1 MLIFDGDCGFCSSCV
16 DVAKRHVNGDVQYL
30 PYQRTDVIALGLSR
44 EQCESA
50 VMFRDIDGRWHSGS
64 AAVGRLLLGSGLIWR
79 PLGSLIVAPGLRV
92 IAEAVYRV
100 VARYRHRLPGGTP
113 ACQRLT

>member
-16 DVAKRHVNGDVQYL
+16 DVVKRYVNVDVQYL
-30 PYQRTDVIALGLSR
+30 PYQRADLTALGLTA
-44 EQCESA
+44 EQCAES
-50 VMFRDIDGRWHSGS
+50 VKFRDARGRWHSGS
-64 AAVGRLLLGSGLIWR
+64 AAIGRLLLGSGVVWR
-79 PLGSLIVAPGLRV
+79 PLGALIVAPGMRLF
-92 IAEAVYRV
+92 AEAVYRV

>member
-16 DVAKRHVNGDVQYL
+16 DVAQRWVHPSIQYV
-30 PYQRTDVIALGLSR
+30 PYQRAELAVLGLSR
-44 EQCESA
+44 EQCAAA
-50 VMFRDIDGRWHSGS
+50 VMFRDVHGRWHSGS
-64 AAVGRLLLGSGLIWR
+64 AAIGRLLLDTGAIWR
-79 PLGSLIVAPGLRV
+79 PLGALIVAPGIRV

>member
-1 MLIFDGDCGFCSSCV
+1 MLIFDGDCGFCSTCV
-16 DVAKRHVNGDVQYL
+16 DVSQRWVNRSMQYV
-30 PYQRTDVIALGLSR
+30 PYQRADLAALGVSR
-44 EQCESA
+44 EQCAAA
-50 VMFRDIDGRWHSGS
+50 VMFRTEHGRWCSGS
-64 AAVGRLLLGSGLIWR
+64 EAVGQLLLASGLVWR
-79 PLGSLIVAPGLRV
+79 PLGALILAPGIRV

>member
-16 DVAKRHVNGDVQYL
+16 DVAKKYVNPEMQYL
-30 PYQRTDVIALGLSR
+30 PYQRAELTPLGLTT
-44 EQCESA
+44 EQCAQA
-50 VMFRDIDGRWHSGS
+50 VMFRDTQGHWHSGS
-64 AAVGRLLLGSGLIWR
+64 AAIGRLLLDSGAVWR
-79 PLGSLIVAPGLRV
+79 PLGALIVAPGMRV
-92 IAEAVYRV
+92 LAETVYRV